1 MMDFRGFETKIS
13 MRGYKGVKHHSVL
26 RTRMLHKP
34 PPPCISLF
42 SHVLLMSFGC
52 KVDLLKAKPKKERG
66 SESGFHTFPRML
78 CYQQEQT

>member
-1 MMDFRGFETKIS
+1 VSSTTHTPASTSQGRFGFS
-13 MRGYKGVKHHSVL
+13 CDHSVL

-66 SESGFHTFPRML
+66 SESGFHTFPHML

>member
-1 MMDFRGFETKIS
+1 
-13 MRGYKGVKHHSVL
+13 
-26 RTRMLHKP
+26 
-34 PPPCISLF
+34 
-42 SHVLLMSFGC
+42 MSFGC